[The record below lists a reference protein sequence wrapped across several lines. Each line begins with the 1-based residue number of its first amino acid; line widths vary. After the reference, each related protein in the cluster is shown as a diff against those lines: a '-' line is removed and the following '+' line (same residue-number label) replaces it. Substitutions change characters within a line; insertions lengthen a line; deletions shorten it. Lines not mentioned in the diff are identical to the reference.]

1 MEASEDP
8 STREAAAS
16 QLSYLDQWEAAYT
29 GENVELPL
37 PQQIVELRIIRPY
50 LESVASGSELWDAD
64 RVGRLINESLLAAMQ
79 PPFVAEA
86 TESWDTTAA
95 TAASPTCSPSAES
108 AAKVGGTSNES
119 VVKVERQLGF
129 GDRIAKISQS
139 KLAKYTNNAWEF
151 LQNGSRA
158 KMTQPDKSE
167 NKLCC
172 HSDHS
177 EEDLIS
183 FENDPVVGPADIKP
197 INITIPHDT
206 FTDDKVDVKDEPV
219 DACLIVDQCTSLK
232 IEDDHAGVASTHLLE
247 EAVKCF
253 TCGTTP
259 SAEALVMCPC
269 QHQYCHGCLCHMVK
283 SSIRGEI
290 PFPPMCCESPV
301 PIDVNT
307 SVFDQNTLCD
317 FFSRKFG
324 ISYMNPDA
332 SPRKRKAIG
341 APSQDKAPSQ
351 VHGVTVRMSRNGVQ
365 ESCYLCRRV
374 NEKDSFC
381 PDCCY
386 RCNRSR
392 ASCKCAWW
400 EERQRRMEA
409 QKAIND
415 NTFNPNAPALCPT
428 DGSDKCR
435 KMPLNGIFRGRRDSA
450 LFVGEPPRT
459 DWGGDLSVHAS
470 SHAIHGYVLSAVT
483 RSVGSVRGRGEY
495 EFCNT

>member
-8 STREAAAS
+8 STREAAAA

-29 GENVELPL
+29 GDNVELPL

-50 LESVASGSELWDAD
+50 LEAVASGSELWDAD
-64 RVGRLINESLLAAMQ
+64 RAGSLINESLLAAMQ
-79 PPFVAEA
+79 PPFDAEA

-129 GDRIAKISQS
+129 GDHIAEISQS

-158 KMTQPDKSE
+158 KVTQPDKSE
-167 NKLCC
+167 NKLYC
-172 HSDHS
+172 HSGPS

-197 INITIPHDT
+197 VNITIPHDT
-206 FTDDKVDVKDEPV
+206 LTDDKVDVKDELI
-219 DACLIVDQCTSLK
+219 DACLIVDKCTSLK
-232 IEDDHAGVASTHLLE
+232 IEGDYASVASTHLVE

-259 SAEALVMCPC
+259 SADALVMCPC
-269 QHQYCHGCLCHMVK
+269 RHQYCHGCLCHMVK

-290 PFPPMCCESPV
+290 PFPPVCCESPV
-301 PIDVNT
+301 SIDVNT

-341 APSQDKAPSQ
+341 APYQDKAPSQ
-351 VHGVTVRMSRNGVQ
+351 VHGVTARMSRNGVQ
-365 ESCYLCRRV
+365 GSCYLCKRV

-392 ASCKCAWW
+392 ASCTCAWW

-415 NTFNPNAPALCPT
+415 NTFNPNVPAFCPT
-428 DGSDKCR
+428 DNDKSR
-435 KMPLNGIFRGRRDSA
+435 KMPLNGIFHGRRDSA
-450 LFVGEPPRT
+450 LLEPT
-459 DWGGDLSVHAS
+459 GVV
-470 SHAIHGYVLSAVT
+470 I
-483 RSVGSVRGRGEY
+483 
-495 EFCNT
+495 

>member
-16 QLSYLDQWEAAYT
+16 QLSYLDQWETAYT
-29 GENVELPL
+29 GENAEFPL

-50 LESVASGSELWDAD
+50 LEAVASGSELWDAD

-86 TESWDTTAA
+86 TEHDD
-95 TAASPTCSPSAES
+95 EF
-108 AAKVGGTSNES
+108 GGTSNES

-129 GDRIAKISQS
+129 GDRIAEISQS

-158 KMTQPDKSE
+158 KVTQPEKSE

-172 HSDHS
+172 HSDPS

-183 FENDPVVGPADIKP
+183 FENDPVAGPADIKP
-197 INITIPHDT
+197 VNITIPHDT
-206 FTDDKVDVKDEPV
+206 LTDDNVDVKDEPI
-219 DACLIVDQCTSLK
+219 DACLIFDQSTSLK
-232 IEDDHAGVASTHLLE
+232 IEDDHASVASTHLVE

-269 QHQYCHGCLCHMVK
+269 QHHYCHGCLCCMVK
-283 SSIRGEI
+283 SSIRGDI
-290 PFPPMCCESPV
+290 PFPPVCCESPV

-317 FFSRKFG
+317 FFSKKFG
-324 ISYMNPDA
+324 ISYINPDG

-351 VHGVTVRMSRNGVQ
+351 LHGVTVRMSRNGVQ
-365 ESCYLCRRV
+365 GSCYLCKRI

-392 ASCKCAWW
+392 ASCTCAWW
-400 EERQRRMEA
+400 EERQKRMEA
-409 QKAIND
+409 QKVIND
-415 NTFNPNAPALCPT
+415 NRFNPNAPTFCPT
-428 DGSDKCR
+428 DGSGKSR
-435 KMPLNGIFRGRRDSA
+435 KMPLNGIFHGRRASA
-450 LFVGEPPRT
+450 LLEPT
-459 DWGGDLSVHAS
+459 GV
-470 SHAIHGYVLSAVT
+470 VL
-483 RSVGSVRGRGEY
+483 
-495 EFCNT
+495 

>member
-1 MEASEDP
+1 
-8 STREAAAS
+8 
-16 QLSYLDQWEAAYT
+16 
-29 GENVELPL
+29 
-37 PQQIVELRIIRPY
+37 
-50 LESVASGSELWDAD
+50 
-64 RVGRLINESLLAAMQ
+64 
-79 PPFVAEA
+79 
-86 TESWDTTAA
+86 
-95 TAASPTCSPSAES
+95 
-108 AAKVGGTSNES
+108 
-119 VVKVERQLGF
+119 
-129 GDRIAKISQS
+129 
-139 KLAKYTNNAWEF
+139 
-151 LQNGSRA
+151 
-158 KMTQPDKSE
+158 MTQPDKSE

-172 HSDHS
+172 HSDPS

-197 INITIPHDT
+197 VNITIPHDT
-206 FTDDKVDVKDEPV
+206 LTDDKVDVKDEPI

-232 IEDDHAGVASTHLLE
+232 IEDDHASVASTHLLE

-351 VHGVTVRMSRNGVQ
+351 VHGVTVRMSRDGAQ
-365 ESCYLCRRV
+365 GSCYLCKRV
-374 NEKDSFC
+374 NEKDS
-381 PDCCY
+381 
-386 RCNRSR
+386 
-392 ASCKCAWW
+392 CKL
-400 EERQRRMEA
+400 RYHFY
-409 QKAIND
+409 III
-415 NTFNPNAPALCPT
+415 T
-428 DGSDKCR
+428 
-435 KMPLNGIFRGRRDSA
+435 
-450 LFVGEPPRT
+450 
-459 DWGGDLSVHAS
+459 
-470 SHAIHGYVLSAVT
+470 
-483 RSVGSVRGRGEY
+483 
-495 EFCNT
+495 